1 LGAEP
6 CLDCPIQSC
15 KFAALAAHVVRVIK
29 VEFAAHCAC
38 LRYWHNKLGNGRT
51 VFYCQL
57 ERWMHAVVKYKAVS
71 NAVSVQARSQ
81 IDLLAFNHVRGT
93 PVNGARV
100 KLSARTSMPSPG
112 ARLNTS
118 SSTHGLAL
126 GSSHCV
132 VISPQKCGK

>member
-1 LGAEP
+1 MAALPLSDKCSGAAPNTTFTPGTASTGEITLVGTSDQLTPCGKVPNVGMLFSPCCFVFYINGRRSLFLGAEP

-57 ERWMHAVVKYKAVS
+57 ERWM
-71 NAVSVQARSQ
+71 
-81 IDLLAFNHVRGT
+81 
-93 PVNGARV
+93 
-100 KLSARTSMPSPG
+100 
-112 ARLNTS
+112 
-118 SSTHGLAL
+118 
-126 GSSHCV
+126 
-132 VISPQKCGK
+132 